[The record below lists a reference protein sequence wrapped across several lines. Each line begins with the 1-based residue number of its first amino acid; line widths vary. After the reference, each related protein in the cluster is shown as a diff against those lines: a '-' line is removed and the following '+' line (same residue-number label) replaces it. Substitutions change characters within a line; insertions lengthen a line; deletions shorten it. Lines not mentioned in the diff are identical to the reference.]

1 MQCGGALGAGG
12 GALGLRRPPAVQIT
26 SKGMV
31 LTIIRIRV
39 HNSAMIICVCK
50 AISDRHIRS
59 AVKNGATSLRHLTR
73 DLGVGTCCGKCVPE
87 AKAAL
92 SASLDGGDSPRLGLF
107 PQPGA
112 EIAA

>member
-1 MQCGGALGAGG
+1 
-12 GALGLRRPPAVQIT
+12 
-26 SKGMV
+26 MV
-31 LTIIRIRV
+31 P
-39 HNSAMIICVCK
+39 MIICVCK

-107 PQPGA
+107 SRPGA

>member
-1 MQCGGALGAGG
+1 
-12 GALGLRRPPAVQIT
+12 
-26 SKGMV
+26 MV

-50 AISDRHIRS
+50 AISDRHIRT

-87 AKAAL
+87 AKVAL
-92 SASLDGGDSPRLGLF
+92 SASLDARGDSPRLGLF

-112 EIAA
+112 DIAA

>member
-1 MQCGGALGAGG
+1 
-12 GALGLRRPPAVQIT
+12 
-26 SKGMV
+26 MV

-92 SASLDGGDSPRLGLF
+92 SASLDGGDSPGLGLF
-107 PQPGA
+107 LEPGA

>member
-1 MQCGGALGAGG
+1 MA
-12 GALGLRRPPAVQIT
+12 
-26 SKGMV
+26 
-31 LTIIRIRV
+31 
-39 HNSAMIICVCK
+39 AMIICVCK

-92 SASLDGGDSPRLGLF
+92 SASLDEGDSPRLGLF
-107 PQPGA
+107 TQPGV